1 MVTPSSRPTSPSSPR
16 VTTNPN
22 TWTAFSAHVGTADK
36 LNIVIDPG
44 GGVADASNASN
55 EGGGDAGE
63 IGGAQA
69 VAYEQNMDVF
79 VARDG
84 PAVFEKV
91 DVGIPQINM
100 GCHMFSH
107 PSILLV
113 KCVVSMSQVDR
124 CFQLLK

>member
-16 VTTNPN
+16 VPTNPN

-69 VAYEQNMDVF
+69 VAYEQDMDVF

-91 DVGIPQINM
+91 DVGIPPDEH
-100 GCHMFSH
+100 GL
-107 PSILLV
+107 PSV
-113 KCVVSMSQVDR
+113 FAAFDFAGGVCGKHVPG
-124 CFQLLK
+124 